1 MIITEKLVYEG
12 PDGLYEG
19 YVSYDDSISSPQ
31 PGVLISHAFMGQGQ
45 FDIDKSIAL
54 AKLGYVGFAID
65 MYGQGQRA
73 KTADEAS
80 QLLNALNN
88 DRPLLSERI
97 NRALIVLK
105 DMEQVNYNKT
115 GAIGFCLGG
124 KCVLDLARSGAEV
137 NGVVS
142 FHGILD
148 DPKIH
153 DDQEI
158 KASILVCHGWND
170 PLATA
175 PQVVD
180 FSKEMTDKNADWQ
193 LLAFGHTGHSFTNP
207 AAQRKAEGFFYD
219 HKAHVRSWHAMVS
232 FFEEK
237 FR

>member
-1 MIITEKLVYEG
+1 MIITEKRVYKG
-12 PDGLYEG
+12 HDGLYEG
-19 YVSYDDSISSPQ
+19 YVSYDDSISSPR

-45 FDIDKSIAL
+45 FDIDKSILL

-73 KTADEAS
+73 KTAEEGS
-80 QLLNALNN
+80 QLLNALNE
-88 DRPLLSERI
+88 DRQLLSIRI
-97 NRALIVLK
+97 NNALAVLK
-105 DMEQVNYNKT
+105 NMEQVNPNQT

-124 KCVLDLARSGAEV
+124 KCVLDLARSGAQV

-153 DDQEI
+153 VGQQI
-158 KASILVCHGWND
+158 VASILVCHGYDD
-170 PLATA
+170 PLAT
-175 PQVVD
+175 PQQVLD
-180 FSKEMTDKNADWQ
+180 FVTEMTIKKADWQ
-193 LLAFGHTGHSFTNP
+193 LSVFGHTGHSFTNP
-207 AAQRKAEGFFYD
+207 AAQRHSEGFFYD

-232 FFEEK
+232 FFEEI